1 MAALMTSLLG
11 TGRATKVKK
20 RHNQIR
26 LEAATLAADE
36 ADRREMSVVAEFM
49 KSLHA
54 ESGLLT
60 TDSE

>member
-1 MAALMTSLLG
+1 MAALMTSLLVID
-11 TGRATKVKK
+11 RSTKVEK

-54 ESGLLT
+54 ESDPLT
-60 TDSE
+60 SDSE